1 MNVFPTLLP
10 SSSAVSLALMSGIA
24 GLSICSN
31 ALADGTH
38 EHHHSSQAGF
48 HLDFGIG
55 LQWVTADKPWPIARL
70 PGVLE
75 AGSEREDERTVRF
88 SYIELGAS
96 YVFHPQAKAVFKIA
110 KHDLSLKPE
119 IEAAYVEYQD
129 ARLADLNVDIRLG
142 RQQVPIGLLNQQEKH
157 AWLMGVAP
165 IAMRAVLND
174 SWRSDGLNVHLGSDS
189 PWYFG
194 VGAWANRF
202 VPGGEIPKT
211 AINTYTAKL
220 GWQGRQGAL
229 ASQYEIGYANLDVL
243 GRALS
248 TIGAERHTHSLPS
261 CETIDENRV
270 CFAGD
275 VQLVTAAAK
284 WQWGDYWLSSEFFYK
299 QEKGELDSF
308 YGVPDYQSEYFG
320 SWFDMGW
327 QVNPRWSTLL
337 RVQYNQ
343 TNHQIS
349 GANAQLIAEQAK
361 IVDSQS
367 PLKAL
372 GVALAYQ
379 ADKAHFISA
388 ETHIEKMDSYRNHI
402 LLMRYHYS
410 FNIW

>member
-10 SSSAVSLALMSGIA
+10 SSSTLPLTLMASLCIGTSAF
-24 GLSICSN
+24 
-31 ALADGTH
+31 ADGTH
-38 EHHHSSQAGF
+38 EHHHPSKTGF

-75 AGSEREDERTVRF
+75 AGSEREDERTLRF

-96 YVFHPQAKAVFKIA
+96 YVFNPQAKAVFNIA
-110 KHDLSLKPE
+110 KHDLRLKPE
-119 IEAAYVEYQD
+119 IEAAYVEYQGID
-129 ARLADLNVDIRLG
+129 LKDFRLDVQLG

-174 SWRSDGLNVHLGSDS
+174 SWRSDGINLHFDSDS

-202 VPGGEIPKT
+202 VPGGEIPQT

-270 CFAGD
+270 CFAGE
-275 VQLVTAAAK
+275 VHLVTGSAK
-284 WQWGDYWLSSEFFYK
+284 WKRGDYWLSSEVFYK
-299 QEKGELDSF
+299 KEQGELDSF

-320 SWFDMGW
+320 SWLDFGW
-327 QVNPRWSTLL
+327 QINSRLSTLL
-337 RVQYNQ
+337 RLQYNQ
-343 TNHQIS
+343 TNHQIN
-349 GANAQLIAEQAK
+349 GTNAQLISEQAK
-361 IVDSQS
+361 IIDSDN
-367 PLKAL
+367 PLSAI
-372 GVALAYQ
+372 GVAFAYQ
-379 ADKAHFISA
+379 AGKAHFVSA
-388 ETHIEKMDSYRNHI
+388 ETHVEKMDDYQNRV
-402 LLMRYHYS
+402 LLVRYHLNY
-410 FNIW
+410 NIL